1 MSCFFGICLLFCRLL
16 GVQQELAWQV
26 SNKFQWRQNDVF
38 WGWVEVDTSK
48 TSVKCGYQV
57 CQTPIFEALHELYLL
72 LVLSKGSFHLRN
84 VGAQLLL
91 RAEAEDAVAET
102 AWGWQAADNPPACRR
117 VLWILLCFGLASALA
132 LKESP
137 LTRFSTDSPPPPL
150 PSPPLPLVRPLRPL
164 CPTLHPLHPLLR
176 PLPFPPFLLLLH
188 FLLFQFSAPC
198 IGEP

>member
-1 MSCFFGICLLFCRLL
+1 MWTLRATLTLWRWEDEASEAVPRHKVRKESSQWKAAGVRRVSC
-16 GVQQELAWQV
+16 
-26 SNKFQWRQNDVF
+26 
-38 WGWVEVDTSK
+38 
-48 TSVKCGYQV
+48 
-57 CQTPIFEALHELYLL
+57 
-72 LVLSKGSFHLRN
+72 HLRN
-84 VGAQLLL
+84 YKHKCWFCSKSSRSWA
-91 RAEAEDAVAET
+91 
-102 AWGWQAADNPPACRR
+102 NPPACRR

-137 LTRFSTDSPPPPL
+137 LTRFSTDSPPPPSPPL
-150 PSPPLPLVRPLRPL
+150 PSPPLPLVRPLRPLRPL